1 MSTEEEAK
9 VEVPT
14 EEGAEGGQEE
24 ETVKEEESNAHFE
37 PLVSRSLLC
46 VRASKVW
53 CVPFLTLYYHHD
65 YYYLSIYRHHYPNVG
80 ATGRGGDEI
89 W

>member
-37 PLVSRSLLC
+37 PLVSRSLI
-46 VRASKVW
+46 VV
-53 CVPFLTLYYHHD
+53 
-65 YYYLSIYRHHYPNVG
+65 
-80 ATGRGGDEI
+80 
-89 W
+89 

>member
-53 CVPFLTLYYHHD
+53 CVPFLLSSHSIIIMIIIIS
-65 YYYLSIYRHHYPNVG
+65 LSIAIIIPM
-80 ATGRGGDEI
+80 
-89 W
+89 